1 MAVRVH
7 LANDH
12 TMLRQGLEAVF
23 ATRGWHRS
31 GGLDTPG
38 GARRARKGEG
48 GARPGIGEGGRT
60 APSYRR

>member
-31 GGLDTPG
+31 GGWIRLAEQDE
-38 GARRARKGEG
+38 RAKEKEG
-48 GARPGIGEGGRT
+48 RGQE
-60 APSYRR
+60 